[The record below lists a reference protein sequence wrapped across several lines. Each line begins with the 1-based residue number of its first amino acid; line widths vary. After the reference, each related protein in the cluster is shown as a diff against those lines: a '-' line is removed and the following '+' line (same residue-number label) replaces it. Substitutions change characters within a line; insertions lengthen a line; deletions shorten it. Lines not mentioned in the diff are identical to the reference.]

1 MSVYRYI
8 HDSLRFEEL
17 FNQTCR
23 IIIICR
29 HFVSVYTVSM
39 KLNIRIYDS
48 NIAVINFIINVCHS
62 LGFGCINLYRTRKVQ
77 CMCLILTIGSNLF
90 IFLTTVL
97 S

>member
-1 MSVYRYI
+1 MSIYRYI
-8 HDSLRFEEL
+8 HDRLRFEEL

-48 NIAVINFIINVCHS
+48 NIAVINFIINVCTLSWLWMYKS
-62 LGFGCINLYRTRKVQ
+62 LPNKKRPMY
-77 CMCLILTIGSNLF
+77 
-90 IFLTTVL
+90 VL
-97 S
+97 NTHDWK